1 MAHSLTYLQKHGQ
14 HRVSVGYM
22 AVALTLDID
31 DRAQS
36 GEGSVDILGLFERLA
51 DGACFAN
58 PLRPYRGVE

>member
-1 MAHSLTYLQKHGQ
+1 
-14 HRVSVGYM
+14 M